1 MTKNYNIL
9 DIVNSFMVA
18 GDVPTD
24 TFNPRQIGL
33 YVGLQLEEMA
43 EKLEAIFGGRPAIV
57 DDINDLATDFK
68 QGIFDKLI
76 TKDKMVDMID
86 ADVDLMWVSAGAAF
100 STGADVAGAV
110 AEVGRSN
117 MSKVDPTTGKMN
129 KDANGKIMKPASYS
143 PPSLAQFCNK

>member
-1 MTKNYNIL
+1 MIKNYNIL
-9 DIVNSFMVA
+9 DIVKSFMVA
-18 GDVPTD
+18 GDVSTN

-43 EKLEAIFGGRPAIV
+43 EKLEAIFGNDESTV
-57 DDINDLATDFK
+57 DINAMATQFKRGDF
-68 QGIFDKLI
+68 DYLI
-76 TKDKMVDMID
+76 TPEKIVDMID